1 VFTALKTVSAAKEAV
16 KVIQPLLNEY
26 FEKTLEYLKM
36 EEKNRAHQLNSLGV
50 YVSIDTVLSISPLGD
65 TNNKNI
71 YIFF

>member
-16 KVIQPLLNEY
+16 KVIQPLLNEH